1 MKSSHTV
8 QGVNK
13 EIFSAKNCLSFLVC
27 LHVAIINS
35 LYSNIVLKPKQV
47 FTLEKIFMGKDVLG
61 ALPTGYG
68 NSLIFHLLPVLLF

>member
-8 QGVNK
+8 QGANK